1 MAWCFTSWFAY
12 HIAASGDC
20 FHASHFIASL
30 IDYALVFVLYYLR
43 LLSQVTNAAAV

>member
-1 MAWCFTSWFAY
+1 MVWCFPSWSAY

-20 FHASHFIASL
+20 FRPSHFIASS
-30 IDYALVFVLYYLR
+30 IDYALNLVLHYLR